1 MNKKYISLDGLSI
14 GQNCRILRLAAVG
27 SQRRRMLD
35 LGLVSGT
42 RVEMVHESPSGDISA
57 YLVRG
62 SVIALRSED
71 ASQILVE
78 LCK

>member
-1 MNKKYISLDGLSI
+1 MNKKCISLDSLSI
-14 GQNCRILRLAAVG
+14 GQSCRIIKLAAIG

-42 RVEMVHESPSGDISA
+42 SVKVVHESPSGDIAA

-71 ASQILVE
+71 ASQIFVE
-78 LCK
+78 LCN